1 VIRLKYIEKAPA
13 KINLAIDVLSKR
25 SDGYHDVAMIMQS
38 IALYDVVTVK
48 SIKGGKITVTTDSNL
63 VPDDSSNIAY
73 KAAEILKNK
82 YNVKDGVQ
90 IYIEKNI
97 PVAAGLAGGSTD
109 AATTIRLLNKAWRLK
124 ISWIEM
130 KEIAKKIGSDVP
142 FCIEGGTALAEG
154 LGEKLTYLKP
164 LPECYILLAKPEMS
178 ISTKEVYE
186 GINIKEIKE
195 RPDITGMVEALSKGS
210 LPHIASRLCNVLE
223 NVTAKKCRDIPYI
236 KKKLIE
242 YGALGSV
249 MSGSGPTVFGIFDD
263 QNKAYYAYDQVK
275 AMVDEIFLVK
285 TFAHRYE
292 SEEIRG
298 GSAL

>member
-1 VIRLKYIEKAPA
+1 MKYIEKAPA

-48 SIKGGKITVTTDSNL
+48 PIRGGKITVITDSDI
-63 VPDDSSNIAY
+63 VPNGSSNIAY
-73 KAAEILKNK
+73 KTAEFLKNK
-82 YNVKDGVQ
+82 YNVKDGVE

-97 PVAAGLAGGSTD
+97 PIAAGLAGGSAD
-109 AATTIRLLNKAWRLK
+109 AAATIKLLNKAWRLK
-124 ISWIEM
+124 MSWIEM
-130 KEIAKKIGSDVP
+130 QEISKKIGSDVP

-154 LGEKLTYLKP
+154 LGEKLTRLKP

-178 ISTKEVYE
+178 ISTKEAYQ

-195 RPDITGMVEALSKGS
+195 RPDIRGMIEALKKGS
-210 LPHIASRLCNVLE
+210 LPDIASRLCNVLE
-223 NVTAKKCRDIPYI
+223 NVTVKKCGDIPDI
-236 KKKLIE
+236 KRKLME

-263 QNKAYYAYDQVK
+263 QNKAYYAYDHIK
-275 AMVDEIFLVK
+275 SMVDEIFLVK
-285 TFAHRYE
+285 TLAHDYE
-292 SEEIRG
+292 NE
-298 GSAL
+298 